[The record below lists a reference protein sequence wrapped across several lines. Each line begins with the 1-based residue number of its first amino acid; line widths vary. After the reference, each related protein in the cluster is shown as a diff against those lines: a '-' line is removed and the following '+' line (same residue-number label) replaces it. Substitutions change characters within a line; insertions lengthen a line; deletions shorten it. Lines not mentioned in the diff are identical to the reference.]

1 MKRKLRR
8 RAALAATLLFLVGSV
23 PAAADTDQYRNE
35 LFFLAASGAAAPC
48 NPATA
53 SLFVS
58 NLVPGAPPS
67 FLAVSVFSSGVA
79 WVDYFGIPIFVS
91 QPFTVT
97 VLPVGGYSPLYGV
110 VWPVPSPSA
119 IPPGLYSLHVLLQG
133 NGQVLGPA
141 SWPLYF
147 VFSTVSDT
155 AIIAPGLN
163 SDCTPIATATA
174 SSTLRAAAD
183 NPAPPRVVLGR
194 AQAMRRASAKW
205 FGRSPRHHATYP
217 KARIC
222 GRTICIQPRSG
233 AAWQPVRITR
243 R

>member
-1 MKRKLRR
+1 MRKLGR
-8 RAALAATLLFLVGSV
+8 RAALAATLLFLVGSA
-23 PAAADTDQYRNE
+23 PAAADTDQYQNE
-35 LFFLAASGAAAPC
+35 LFFRAASGAAAPC

-53 SLFVS
+53 SLLVS

-67 FLAVSVFSSGVA
+67 FLAVPVFSSGVA

-97 VLPVGGYSPLYGV
+97 HLPVGGYSPLYGV
-110 VWPVPSPSA
+110 VWPVPSPSES
-119 IPPGLYSLHVLLQG
+119 PPGQYTLHALLQG
-133 NGQVLGPA
+133 NGQALGPA

-163 SDCTPIATATA
+163 SDCTPITTATA

-183 NPAPPRVVLGR
+183 NPAPRVVLGR

-222 GRTICIQPRSG
+222 GRTICIQPRPG
-233 AAWQPVRITR
+233 AAWEPMRITR